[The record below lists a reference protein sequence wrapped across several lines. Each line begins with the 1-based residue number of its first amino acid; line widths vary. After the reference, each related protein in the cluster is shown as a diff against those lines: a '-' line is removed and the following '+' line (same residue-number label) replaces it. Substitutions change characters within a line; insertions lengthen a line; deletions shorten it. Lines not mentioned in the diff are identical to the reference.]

1 MASRYAEYTE
11 YELKMLERQM
21 KEEKTG
27 KKIRGKKPKAPAPNP
42 LTNEQ
47 INFTD
52 EESRIMPV
60 SGGH

>member
-1 MASRYAEYTE
+1 MASRYAEEYTE

-42 LTNEQ
+42 QPNEQ
-47 INFTD
+47 MKNQ
-52 EESRIMPV
+52 E
-60 SGGH
+60 